1 MNVVLENLQNIQ
13 NWLSDPQRII
23 DAQNMGQAL
32 WNGSLIV
39 LEGLAAALMLVPE
52 KAVEALLQRS

>member
-1 MNVVLENLQNIQ
+1 
-13 NWLSDPQRII
+13 
-23 DAQNMGQAL
+23 
-32 WNGSLIV
+32 V